1 MLNWRTKPS
10 CIFMRIW
17 KCSDIQPCRE
27 VSLSGGAEGG
37 NLSSVVAA
45 AEALASSGPV
55 DFKHASHA
63 HLVLRDGDLP

>member
-1 MLNWRTKPS
+1 MYFHEDL
-10 CIFMRIW
+10 

>member
-1 MLNWRTKPS
+1 M
-10 CIFMRIW
+10 
-17 KCSDIQPCRE
+17 
-27 VSLSGGAEGG
+27 SLSGGAEGG